1 MNFKFVYK
9 ICTKSEW
16 QEVKSKGQL
25 TGSKKDLED
34 GFIHF
39 SGDDQV
45 AGTLK
50 KFYQNQ
56 NDLILL
62 KVDTL
67 KLDHLVWEQAS
78 DGTMFPHL
86 YSPLDLSNVV
96 EEFEISLKMMVL
108 TYYQIT
114 SKGDTLSETP
124 KEFPYNLAIYA
135 KSIIMDLFFVFLL
148 TLIIKSHQ
156 LSVRW

>member
-1 MNFKFVYK
+1 MFYK

-16 QEVKSKGQL
+16 QEVKKKGQL

-34 GFIHF
+34 GYIHF

-56 NDLILL
+56 KDLVLL

-67 KLDHLVWEQAS
+67 KLDHLVL
-78 DGTMFPHL
+78 GTGIRRNYVSTFI
-86 YSPLDLSNVV
+86 
-96 EEFEISLKMMVL
+96 F
-108 TYYQIT
+108 T
-114 SKGDTLSETP
+114 
-124 KEFPYNLAIYA
+124 
-135 KSIIMDLFFVFLL
+135 
-148 TLIIKSHQ
+148 
-156 LSVRW
+156 VRNF

>member
-16 QEVKSKGQL
+16 QVIKKKGQL
-25 TGSKKDLED
+25 LGSKKDLED
-34 GFIHF
+34 GYIHF

-56 NDLILL
+56 KNLILL

-86 YSPLDLSNVV
+86 YSSLDVANVV
-96 EEFEISLKMMVL
+96 SEIE
-108 TYYQIT
+108 I
-114 SKGDTLSETP
+114 
-124 KEFPYNLAIYA
+124 NLR
-135 KSIIMDLFFVFLL
+135 DDG
-148 TLIIKSHQ
+148 SHI
-156 LSVRW
+156 LPDNF

>member
-1 MNFKFVYK
+1 MSRSWKREKKQLVKFVYK

-16 QEVKSKGQL
+16 QEIESKGQL

-39 SGDDQV
+39 SGDDQI

-67 KLDHLVWEQAS
+67 KLNHLVWEQAS

-86 YSPLDLSNVV
+86 YSSLDLSNVV
-96 EEFEISLKMMVL
+96 EEFEISLKDDGSHVL
-108 TYYQIT
+108 P
-114 SKGDTLSETP
+114 DN
-124 KEFPYNLAIYA
+124 F
-135 KSIIMDLFFVFLL
+135 
-148 TLIIKSHQ
+148 
-156 LSVRW
+156 